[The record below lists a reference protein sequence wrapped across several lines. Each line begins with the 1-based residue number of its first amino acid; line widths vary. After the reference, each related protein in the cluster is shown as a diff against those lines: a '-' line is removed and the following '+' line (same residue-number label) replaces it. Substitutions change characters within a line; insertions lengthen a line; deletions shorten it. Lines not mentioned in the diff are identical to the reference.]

1 MTTSR
6 PIATLAARRTISLA
20 LMLAVTA
27 GLLGVAASSVIAQ
40 TAPGVPGRAVPE
52 DVSLPIDAVFRDL
65 RAVYSKDATA
75 DKIAATVRER
85 DRMPQT
91 AVLTVRQG
99 WVMVREESKPPADA
113 APAPSGEGS
122 TPASSP
128 AAPAAPVER
137 RARVISIDA
146 GDLRLHVQG
155 RTLTVTLASNPTTY
169 FTTEVEDG
177 PITPQLTKVIGPLPL
192 VPLILADWRDGE
204 AFPPIVPQVDRPGTN
219 WFKAATRL
227 DPPGSPIALL
237 GSTPFGPMSMQ
248 VDGKTFRPT
257 QALVSVS
264 PAPRSTVMELELT
277 SREPGDPS
285 KWAPSLDGRTRV
297 SAISQLARRIEPPK
311 PLTSPEGTPAESA
324 PDARPAKPA
333 GAPGPAD
340 APGPAPAAPTP

>member
-1 MTTSR
+1 MPTS
-6 PIATLAARRTISLA
+6 PSLATLAARRTISLA

-75 DKIAATVRER
+75 DKIAVTVRER

-91 AVLTVRQG
+91 AVLVVRQG
-99 WVMVREESKPPADA
+99 WAMVREEAKAPADT
-113 APAPSGEGS
+113 APAPTGEGS
-122 TPASSP
+122 TAASSP
-128 AAPAAPVER
+128 AEPVER
-137 RARVISIDA
+137 RTRAISIDA
-146 GDLRLHVQG
+146 GDLRLHVLG

-204 AFPPIVPQVDRPGTN
+204 AFPAIVPQIDRPGTN
-219 WFKAATRL
+219 WFKAVTRL

-248 VDGKTFRPT
+248 VDGKTFRAT

-311 PLTSPEGTPAESA
+311 PPTSPEGTPAESA